1 METRKSFNLPHQ
13 FLLPP
18 YRSMN
23 CGVDVIPVP
32 GETVLGV
39 PVGTI
44 IQYPSSAPPSGY
56 LNCDGSAISRTTYSG
71 LFNLIGTAFGIG
83 NGGTVTVYVWA
94 ITSNILS
101 LAFQSPNLNT
111 NISVGSSFT
120 FDNGVGGIY
129 YNLIATSANTL
140 AVQANITA
148 ANGAGVGT
156 VTLTTPTTFN
166 LPNTVGVTI
175 RGSGTSWNVAST
187 GGADTYAL
195 TAANIA
201 SHKHDTTIVG
211 NGSGAAS
218 GGISTSAPPGSG
230 TSYTSGIIYDNSSSQ
245 VTAAG
250 SNGSSFSIIN
260 KYLVLHYCIK
270 Y

>member
-1 METRKSFNLPHQ
+1 MS
-13 FLLPP
+13 
-18 YRSMN
+18 

-32 GETVLGV
+32 GETVLGI

-44 IQYPSSAPPSGY
+44 IQYASSAAPSGY

-71 LFNLIGTAFGIG
+71 LFNLIGTSYGAG
-83 NGGTVTVYVWA
+83 NGVTVPLYVWNVA
-94 ITSNILS
+94 SNIISLS
-101 LAFQSPNLNT
+101 FQSPILNT
-111 NISVGSSFT
+111 YISVGSSFT
-120 FDNGVGGIY
+120 FDNGAGTIY
-129 YNLIATSANTL
+129 YNMIATSSSAFM
-140 AVQANITA
+140 VQANLIA
-148 ANGAGVGT
+148 GNGPGT
-156 VTLTTPTTFN
+156 GGSATLTSPTTFN

-195 TAANIA
+195 TSTNIA
-201 SHKHDTTIVG
+201 SHKHDLTLIQNG
-211 NGSGAAS
+211 NGSSS
-218 GGISTSAPPGSG
+218 GGISTSGPPGSG
-230 TSYTSGIIYDNSSSQ
+230 SITSGGQFAVTGGGIYNNSQGNGSGTPTPD
-245 VTAAG
+245 TAAG